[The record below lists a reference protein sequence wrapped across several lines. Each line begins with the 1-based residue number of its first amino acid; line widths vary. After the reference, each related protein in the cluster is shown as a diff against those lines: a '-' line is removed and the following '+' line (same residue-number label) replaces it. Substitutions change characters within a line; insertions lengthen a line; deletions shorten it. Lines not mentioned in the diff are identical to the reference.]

1 MAATLQ
7 YYPRKIMASI
17 VFGWLFLILVYFFST
32 NSLLSQLQSPVLI
45 APQSDNT
52 FWVLHIIRIPQWLLQ
67 HYWLA
72 LGFDILLTVSCI
84 ICIFVPDQHAFTRI
98 TVGGVWLLYICY
110 CSAAGKHYAQIGYLL
125 TPIPFL
131 ASRQYK
137 FDFLW
142 EGLRYWVC
150 FLYASAGMY
159 KLYYGGFTYTYN
171 MSHILQQMNA
181 DWFLFHSKGIQADAI
196 RYLIDHP
203 HISQWLY
210 RLACLA
216 DLSLIAGFFTK
227 KFDTWLL
234 FGLII
239 FHLGNFFLLHI
250 SFIEQSLIFA
260 PLLPWHRLAKY
271 FQITTS
277 NDRSLSIRS

>member
-1 MAATLQ
+1 MAEPLI
-7 YYPRKIMASI
+7 YYPRKMMASI

-45 APQSDNT
+45 SPQSDNS
-52 FWVLHIIRIPQWLLQ
+52 FWLLHIFRIPQWLLQ
-67 HYWLA
+67 HYQVALA
-72 LGFDILLTVSCI
+72 FDILLTVSCI
-84 ICIFVPDQHAFTRI
+84 VCIFVPNQHVFTLI
-98 TVGGVWLLYICY
+98 TVIGVWLLYICY

-125 TPIPFL
+125 APIPFL
-131 ASRQYK
+131 AIKQYK
-137 FDFLW
+137 FDLLW

-150 FLYASAGMY
+150 FLYASAGVY
-159 KLYYGGFTYTYN
+159 KLYYGGFAYTYN

-181 DWFLFHSKGIQADAI
+181 EWFLFHSKGIQADVI

-203 HISQWLY
+203 HLSQWLY

-216 DLSLIAGFFTK
+216 DLSLITGFFTK
-227 KFDTWLL
+227 KFDIWLL
-234 FGLII
+234 FSLLI

-250 SFIEQSLIFA
+250 SFIEQSLIFV

-277 NDRSLSIRS
+277 NDRSLSI